1 MCTGAM
7 AVRASLAMLL
17 AAFLLSA
24 CGGSDGAEGETGEEV
39 AETDRGPDSE
49 LVAWMDDF
57 CDARWSLDLPA
68 PPTAPSPI
76 TEADRQRLLDVLAD
90 TDAALAAAVAAV
102 DALPASPVVA
112 GDDMVDRYRADLE
125 EFRSS
130 MAEYAEHAGVFP
142 VPELGAV
149 YRLSAVD
156 LASWAPAGVD
166 ELVEGNADLTEAYQ
180 AATACTGGG

>member
-1 MCTGAM
+1 MT
-7 AVRASLAMLL
+7 VRASLAMLL
-17 AAFLLSA
+17 AAVLLSA
-24 CGGSDGAEGETGEEV
+24 CGGSDGADDEAEGETGEEV

-68 PPTAPSPI
+68 PPTVPSPI
-76 TEADRQRLLDVLAD
+76 TEADRQQLLDVLAD
-90 TDAALAAAVAAV
+90 TDAALSAAVEAV
-102 DALPASPVVA
+102 DALPASPVAA
-112 GDDMVDRYRADLE
+112 GDDMVDSYRADLE

-130 MAEYAEHAGVFP
+130 MAEYAEHAAVFP

-166 ELVEGNADLTEAYQ
+166 ELAEGNADLTEAHQ